1 MISWCYTCSKDLELN
16 RFIFIAGLTSADHA
30 LSMCI
35 LQYLWFDTNLWTFE
49 ILCLEWLLNFFSV
62 LQISIS
68 LKTLCGNFSNQENGR
83 KYSFKQLA
91 VVSWYHIPCIIF
103 NNNLSREQQS
113 VKNVLQNPDKMVIP
127 GVL

>member
-1 MISWCYTCSKDLELN
+1 MK
-16 RFIFIAGLTSADHA
+16 IF
-30 LSMCI
+30 
-35 LQYLWFDTNLWTFE
+35 
-49 ILCLEWLLNFFSV
+49 
-62 LQISIS
+62 
-68 LKTLCGNFSNQENGR
+68 
-83 KYSFKQLA
+83 FKQLA